1 MTENPLGY
9 EKIPKLLKNFA
20 VPSIVASLVGSIYNI
35 VDQIFIGQGVGYLGN
50 AATNVAYP
58 FSTICLAIALLVGIG
73 SASRVSLCLG
83 CKEPKAAA
91 KAAGNGIVLMG
102 IFGIIYL
109 LVGETFLSLLLKA
122 FGATTDVFPYAKQ
135 YASITLIGM
144 PFLIVTNGMSNLI
157 RADGKPKY
165 SMVCMVVG
173 AIINTI
179 LDPIFIFVCD
189 WGIAGAAWAT
199 VIGQIFSFILA
210 LRYLWRFQTI
220 HFEKESFL
228 LDIKE
233 SMKICSMGISSSSN
247 QIAVTVIQIIQY
259 NSLTY
264 YGALTKYGTDIP
276 LAACGIVMKTNAIIL
291 AIVVGISQG
300 TQPIIGF
307 NYGAEKYE
315 RVRKSYLL
323 ALGTATVLSG
333 IAFFCFQ
340 VFPRQIISVFG
351 SGSELYFQFSE
362 RYFRIYMF
370 LTLINGIQ
378 PVTSNF
384 FNSIGKSQLGVFMS
398 LTRQILFLLPLIV
411 IFPLFMGID
420 GVMYA
425 GPIADAAAAIV
436 CGYFMVRELKELSSM
451 DRKKK
456 EEYAA

>member
-9 EKIPKLLKNFA
+9 EKISKLLKNFA
-20 VPSIVASLVGSIYNI
+20 VPSIVASLIGSIYNI

-83 CKEPKAAA
+83 RKEPKAAA

-199 VIGQIFSFILA
+199 VIVGHQRKHENLQHGNQQQLKPDCSYRDSNHSVQFVDLLRRINKIWNRYSLSCLRNRYENKCHNPCDCCRNLA
-210 LRYLWRFQTI
+210 GNTADYRLQLWGR
-220 HFEKESFL
+220 
-228 LDIKE
+228 
-233 SMKICSMGISSSSN
+233 
-247 QIAVTVIQIIQY
+247 A
-259 NSLTY
+259 
-264 YGALTKYGTDIP
+264 IP
-276 LAACGIVMKTNAIIL
+276 SCTGGLPACGKMEPCCFHNCFHR
-291 AIVVGISQG
+291 IS
-300 TQPIIGF
+300 
-307 NYGAEKYE
+307 
-315 RVRKSYLL
+315 
-323 ALGTATVLSG
+323 
-333 IAFFCFQ
+333 
-340 VFPRQIISVFG
+340 
-351 SGSELYFQFSE
+351 
-362 RYFRIYMF
+362 
-370 LTLINGIQ
+370 
-378 PVTSNF
+378 
-384 FNSIGKSQLGVFMS
+384 
-398 LTRQILFLLPLIV
+398 
-411 IFPLFMGID
+411 IFP
-420 GVMYA
+420 
-425 GPIADAAAAIV
+425 AIYHFAIRRWGRAV
-436 CGYFMVRELKELSSM
+436 F
-451 DRKKK
+451 
-456 EEYAA
+456 

>member
-83 CKEPKAAA
+83 FKEPKAAA
-91 KAAGNGIVLMG
+91 KAAGNGIGLMG

-109 LVGETFLSLLLKA
+109 LVGEAFLSLLLKA

-276 LAACGIVMKTNAIIL
+276 LAACGIVMKTNEEEDSRHIFRGELALVIAVMINSLAVIL
-291 AIVVGISQG
+291 MLYSGSGISAISSV
-300 TQPIIGF
+300 PYAF
-307 NYGAEKYE
+307 EK
-315 RVRKSYLL
+315 VFPVIT
-323 ALGTATVLSG
+323 LGTWTYNFQALLILS
-333 IAFFCFQ
+333 
-340 VFPRQIISVFG
+340 
-351 SGSELYFQFSE
+351 L
-362 RYFRIYMF
+362 M
-370 LTLINGIQ
+370 
-378 PVTSNF
+378 
-384 FNSIGKSQLGVFMS
+384 
-398 LTRQILFLLPLIV
+398 IL
-411 IFPLFMGID
+411 
-420 GVMYA
+420 
-425 GPIADAAAAIV
+425 
-436 CGYFMVRELKELSSM
+436 
-451 DRKKK
+451 RK
-456 EEYAA
+456 

>member
-9 EKIPKLLKNFA
+9 EKISKLLKDFA
-20 VPSIVASLVGSIYNI
+20 IPSIMASLVGSIYNI

-83 CKEPKAAA
+83 RKEPKAAA

-199 VIGQIFSFILA
+199 VIGHQRKHENLQHGNQQQLKPDCSYRDSNHSVQFVDLLRRINKIWNRYSLSCLRNRYENKCHNPCDCCRNLA
-210 LRYLWRFQTI
+210 GNTADYRLQLWG
-220 HFEKESFL
+220 K
-228 LDIKE
+228 
-233 SMKICSMGISSSSN
+233 
-247 QIAVTVIQIIQY
+247 A
-259 NSLTY
+259 
-264 YGALTKYGTDIP
+264 IP
-276 LAACGIVMKTNAIIL
+276 SCTGGLPACGKMEPCCFHNCFHR
-291 AIVVGISQG
+291 IS
-300 TQPIIGF
+300 
-307 NYGAEKYE
+307 
-315 RVRKSYLL
+315 
-323 ALGTATVLSG
+323 
-333 IAFFCFQ
+333 
-340 VFPRQIISVFG
+340 
-351 SGSELYFQFSE
+351 
-362 RYFRIYMF
+362 
-370 LTLINGIQ
+370 
-378 PVTSNF
+378 
-384 FNSIGKSQLGVFMS
+384 
-398 LTRQILFLLPLIV
+398 
-411 IFPLFMGID
+411 IFP
-420 GVMYA
+420 
-425 GPIADAAAAIV
+425 AIYHFAIRRWGRAV
-436 CGYFMVRELKELSSM
+436 F
-451 DRKKK
+451 
-456 EEYAA
+456 

>member
-9 EKIPKLLKNFA
+9 EKISKLLKNFA

-173 AIINTI
+173 AIIRS
-179 LDPIFIFVCD
+179 PASQSCRS
-189 WGIAGAAWAT
+189 WQSGWHPRA
-199 VIGQIFSFILA
+199 FS
-210 LRYLWRFQTI
+210 
-220 HFEKESFL
+220 
-228 LDIKE
+228 
-233 SMKICSMGISSSSN
+233 
-247 QIAVTVIQIIQY
+247 
-259 NSLTY
+259 
-264 YGALTKYGTDIP
+264 
-276 LAACGIVMKTNAIIL
+276 
-291 AIVVGISQG
+291 
-300 TQPIIGF
+300 
-307 NYGAEKYE
+307 
-315 RVRKSYLL
+315 
-323 ALGTATVLSG
+323 TATISAHRSPGQAYPL
-333 IAFFCFQ
+333 CRQ
-340 VFPRQIISVFG
+340 FPAG
-351 SGSELYFQFSE
+351 SCRAS
-362 RYFRIYMF
+362 RRW
-370 LTLINGIQ
+370 
-378 PVTSNF
+378 
-384 FNSIGKSQLGVFMS
+384 
-398 LTRQILFLLPLIV
+398 R
-411 IFPLFMGID
+411 
-420 GVMYA
+420 
-425 GPIADAAAAIV
+425 
-436 CGYFMVRELKELSSM
+436 
-451 DRKKK
+451 
-456 EEYAA
+456 